1 MVGRKR
7 MPERTQKPVAVG
19 QDFASSER
27 RFLEDAGAPRTQ
39 NGVAIGRDFASWG
52 RWRRTGRRRLGVG
65 GWGGACELRRENDVT
80 SVRSMLSGELLRVLA
95 LVCAAVVSVGLCGA
109 TWPIEIDGK
118 KVDAPWYALSD
129 TPEKLAVGDALYVGN
144 ENGGL
149 WLCVRD
155 TESLRFVNRLQSE
168 ALLYRKVGEKL
179 EVVGLDALSEKGV
192 ETPTTL
198 WGLRVAYTRAG
209 LQLLTRCSARETFAT
224 VEVARGAALV
234 PAPNWNGRCVELQ
247 CDESFLG
254 NLWDLVGA
262 ETRLLM
268 LRSPGFDP
276 AFDPRPMAKAKALRV
291 LTLQN
296 TMLSAPLPWAEWA
309 GIHSLSLWSVF
320 GLDELSEPLDRCV
333 RLDSLELVNCQI
345 RELPMDRLS
354 RIRRLRLVGSSGGAA
369 EIVRFRQQYPYCPVD
384 VDRLAVLREELRG
397 CDRLLVRTGGLYPF
411 ECDLQNGE
419 RTLHETREGAEI
431 AALIGLFAQDD
442 EWLGGACMCDG
453 SLTLEFHRGARK
465 VAELSLHHGRALRS
479 SMFGMGDIELST
491 ESANAFGRWLLA
503 HGVPDPLGEF
513 SKEQKVDTRRE
524 RQIMAFTAAMEDPL
538 RQLLPLAEGLGANR
552 FGALLPLAY
561 PDEVERALAGFKL
574 LGAAPEEEWH
584 ATGPRSIEVGSVVS
598 EIGLPAIERAIL
610 AAFER
615 SDVRYRAGA
624 AHWAW
629 GPGRLNY
636 EKLEN
641 DELGWRCLE
650 RCALWTAQS
659 PHAEMRESMVRRLE
673 WRKQPWSLGILREI
687 AALRSDPRVAP
698 ADYAPLPP
706 PRNKPDVPEGTPVAL
721 HAVLALARLGD
732 AQAAELLGKARAL
745 ARAED
750 AVLVARIE
758 ALLKDPKLAEE
769 DRKTSGEATLG
780 RGR

>member
-1 MVGRKR
+1 
-7 MPERTQKPVAVG
+7 
-19 QDFASSER
+19 
-27 RFLEDAGAPRTQ
+27 
-39 NGVAIGRDFASWG
+39 
-52 RWRRTGRRRLGVG
+52 
-65 GWGGACELRRENDVT
+65 
-80 SVRSMLSGELLRVLA
+80 MLSGKLLRVLA
-95 LVCAAVVSVGLCGA
+95 LVWWLVASGWAVAAA

-118 KVDAPWYALSD
+118 KVDAPWYSLSD
-129 TPEKLAVGDALYVGN
+129 TPEKLVVGDALYVGN

-155 TESLRFVNRLQSE
+155 TENLRFVNRLQSE
-168 ALLYRKVGEKL
+168 ALLYRRVGEKL
-179 EVVGLDALSEKGV
+179 EVVGLDALSGKGV
-192 ETPTTL
+192 EAPTTL
-198 WGLRVAYTRAG
+198 WGLRVAYAAAG
-209 LQLLTRCSARETFAT
+209 LQLLARCSAKETFAT
-224 VEVARGAALV
+224 VEVARCAAQV
-234 PAPNWNGRCVELQ
+234 PAPNWGGRCVELQ
-247 CDESFLG
+247 CDDSFPG
-254 NLWDLVGA
+254 NLWDLVGV
-262 ETRLLM
+262 ETRLLL

-309 GIHSLSLWSVF
+309 GIRSLSLWSVS
-320 GLDELSEPLDRCV
+320 GLDDLCEPLGRCE
-333 RLDSLELVNCQI
+333 RLDSLELVNSQI
-345 RELPMDRLS
+345 RELATDRLS
-354 RIRRLRLVGSSGGAA
+354 RIRSLRLVGSSGGAG
-369 EIVRFRQQYPYCPVD
+369 EIVRFRQQYPHCSVD

-419 RTLHETREGAEI
+419 KTLHETREGAEI
-431 AALIGLFAQDD
+431 ATLIGLFAQDD
-442 EWLGGACMCDG
+442 EWLGGTCMCDG
-453 SLTLEFHRGARK
+453 SLTLEFHHGARK
-465 VAELSLHHGRALRS
+465 VAELSFHHGRALRS
-479 SMFGMGDIELST
+479 SLFGMGDIELSA

-513 SKEQKVDTRRE
+513 SKERKVDARRE
-524 RQIMAFTAAMEDPL
+524 RQIAAFTAAMEDPL
-538 RQLLPLAEGLGANR
+538 RELLPLAEGLGANR

-561 PDEVERALAGFKL
+561 PGEVERALAGFKL
-574 LGAAPEEEWH
+574 LGAEPEEQWH
-584 ATGPRSIEVGSVVS
+584 AAGPRSIEVGSVVS
-598 EIGLPAIERAIL
+598 QISIPAIEQAIL

-615 SDVRYRAGA
+615 SDVRYQAGA
-624 AHWAW
+624 AHWVW

-641 DELGWRCLE
+641 DEDGQRCLE
-650 RCALWTAQS
+650 LCALWTAQS
-659 PHAEMRESMVRRLE
+659 PHAEMRGEMVRRLE
-673 WRKQPWSLGILREI
+673 WRRQPWSIAVLRLI
-687 AALRSDPRVAP
+687 ADQERQPRIVP
-698 ADYAPLPP
+698 ADFVPLPP
-706 PRNKPDVPEGTPVAL
+706 PRNKPDVPPGTPVAL

-750 AVLVARIE
+750 ADLVARIE